1 MVKGRDIHEHNSGAI
16 CASWWW
22 SGNLTPGV
30 HVSIDGAPG
39 GYAIWDID
47 GTDFAWL
54 YKSTGWPEEYQFRSY
69 DLNQCHITAEAFA
82 PESTEAEMGAYSDT
96 YGTKNNKNEIL
107 VNVWGYDPEW
117 KVEMTENGK
126 PLEVKRVVA
135 KDPLHI
141 ISYEAKRLNVGAAPT
156 ADFVSCATAHMFKAT
171 ASNATSTIEIKVTD
185 RFGNTYSETMNRP
198 KSLSCS
204 MK

>member
-1 MVKGRDIHEHNSGAI
+1 MQRRFTRWVQKFSINDNDVK
-16 CASWWW
+16 
-22 SGNLTPGV
+22 
-30 HVSIDGAPG
+30 
-39 GYAIWDID
+39 
-47 GTDFAWL
+47 WL
-54 YKSTGWPEEYQFRSY
+54 YKGIKEEESKQFRSY

-82 PESTEAEMGAYSDT
+82 PKSTEAEMGAYSDT

-126 PLEVKRVVA
+126 PLEVTRVVA

-141 ISYEAKRLNVGAAPT
+141 ISYEAKRLNVGATPT

-171 ASNATSTIEIKVTD
+171 ASNATSTVEIKVTD

>member
-1 MVKGRDIHEHNSGAI
+1 M
-16 CASWWW
+16 
-22 SGNLTPGV
+22 
-30 HVSIDGAPG
+30 
-39 GYAIWDID
+39 
-47 GTDFAWL
+47 
-54 YKSTGWPEEYQFRSY
+54 
-69 DLNQCHITAEAFA
+69 
-82 PESTEAEMGAYSDT
+82 
-96 YGTKNNKNEIL
+96 

-126 PLEVKRVVA
+126 PLEVTRVVA

-141 ISYEAKRLNVGAAPT
+141 ISYEAKRLNVGATPT
-156 ADFVSCATAHMFKAT
+156 ADFVSCATAHMFKGT
-171 ASNATSTIEIKVTD
+171 ASNATSTVEIKVTD